1 MTAYYTLDAMFEIR
15 NYLWNELVNNNIL
28 DPDDYYSDNLGE
40 SISPILPVQ
49 QSPEMSQF
57 LSGKTHIIY
66 DKIGMSYE
74 DNWLICCEQIL
85 FTIYSTDLMQITK
98 IRNFMTDLF
107 RRMDDSARDIN
118 RYSELN
124 NKFKFHSIFI
134 ADISPTAPSEE
145 MQGFLATDVTLEVKY
160 SRITDNTGRFL

>member
-1 MTAYYTLDAMFEIR
+1 MTAYTLDAMFEIR
-15 NYLWNELVNNNIL
+15 SYLWQELIDNNIL

-49 QSPEMSQF
+49 QSPEMSHF

-118 RYSELN
+118 RYSGLHD
-124 NKFKFHSIFI
+124 KFKFHSIFI

-145 MQGFLATDVTLEVKY
+145 MQGFFATDITLEAKY